1 MMINDLLN
9 RLSNFIG
16 NTVGL
21 RKILLIKLTLLIF
34 ALLVVTKQLKV
45 GDMPLF
51 AEDTPAAEG
60 AVSEQGSAKDDLIA
74 DNGDKAEGE
83 LRKSYLDG
91 LLELPTV
98 DRTNTKKREIG
109 RFLDLAEQKERQVRG
124 RLAILKKRENYLK
137 ELEKTI
143 EQKVRDLE
151 SERVLFQ
158 QSIQQE
164 KKLSGTRLESLVNY
178 YKKMDAKKAAP
189 VFEKMDKDLVVSL
202 FLKFPEKQVRSILMT
217 MNTEKSVEISEY
229 FGRIR
234 SGSEYE
240 MLKEMNG
247 FLVEKFEKC
256 KGLPEQGV
264 AH

>member
-1 MMINDLLN
+1 MINDLLN
-9 RLSNFIG
+9 RFSDFMG
-16 NTVGL
+16 NAVGL

-45 GDMPLF
+45 GDLPVL
-51 AEDTPAAEG
+51 AEDNPTANKT
-60 AVSEQGSAKDDLIA
+60 VSEQENTEDELIA
-74 DNGDKAEGE
+74 KNGGEGGAE

-91 LLELPTV
+91 LLELPEI
-98 DRTNTKKREIG
+98 DRTQTQKREIG

-124 RLAILKKRENYLK
+124 RLAILKKREGYLK

-151 SERVLFQ
+151 NERVLFQ

-164 KKLSGTRLESLVNY
+164 KKLSGERLDSLVTY

-234 SGSEYE
+234 SGREYE